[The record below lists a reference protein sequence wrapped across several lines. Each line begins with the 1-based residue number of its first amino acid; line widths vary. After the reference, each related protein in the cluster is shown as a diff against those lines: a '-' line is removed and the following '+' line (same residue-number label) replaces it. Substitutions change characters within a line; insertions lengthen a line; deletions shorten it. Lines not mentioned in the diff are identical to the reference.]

1 MWVQAREVQS
11 WGRWKI
17 NTILGPHDHMMTT
30 YDNEHWPHDDLH
42 DGNVLICVGGI
53 PNRPCHMR
61 PPHLSQANAGGTPKE
76 RSHKSGSRSHKYMQQ
91 TNRKSSTG
99 TAEANGHNARSSNRR
114 RRLSLR
120 CELLSPLGAFPLP
133 FACQN
138 ICALQRLNSLNTQHT
153 LREHLYLIF
162 VTFYY
167 VGRPHCE
174 AEGGAS
180 QPSFLMLSCYL
191 CIVKQCNIQFT
202 TCLIITIL

>member
-1 MWVQAREVQS
+1 M
-11 WGRWKI
+11 
-17 NTILGPHDHMMTT
+17 NTDHMMTSMT
-30 YDNEHWPHDDLH
+30 GMFSSALTASPIALATW
-42 DGNVLICVGGI
+42 V
-53 PNRPCHMR
+53 
-61 PPHLSQANAGGTPKE
+61 PPIFLKLTQETQNE
-76 RSHKSGSRSHKYMQQ
+76 RSHKSGSRSHKSGPSRQTESPPPPQAQQ
-91 TNRKSSTG
+91 LWPTNTMR
-99 TAEANGHNARSSNRR
+99 EAAIGGDDFPFDASNFP
-114 RRLSLR
+114 LS
-120 CELLSPLGAFPLP
+120 LGAFPLP